1 MMAGA
6 APGYNGPVHVGWGRG
21 ALVTL
26 VATFCSLVFAVPVRA
41 DEQFD
46 VGPSP
51 VLNVHVNHG
60 QVTIQTWDR
69 PQVLISSD
77 NPADVRHLAPGEV
90 DPRIPKQLQMASQ
103 RIETEHGPV
112 TLPAESFVLP
122 ELPGAQHDAIVAR
135 GSGNMTITIPRGTAM
150 VMAHLRAG
158 RLSLNGYQG
167 VFVTHVRSAEVS
179 LNDVGGTGFVE
190 SLRGRVLATNS
201 SFDRLRVR
209 TATGN
214 MLFQG
219 CTSHQIQATSAY
231 GSIVYDNGNFQPG
244 LARFE
249 SEHGNV
255 ALGVRG
261 SAQIGAHSGSG
272 HVISSFHDEAQVH
285 GDPTTKQA
293 TVGGGG
299 PVVTATSKNG
309 SVYLYSGSMN
319 EHPHVRQE
327 LSGSTRL
334 PVETVSPEAA
344 PARAPQHAAPPSRPP
359 AVRQGRPPR

>member
-1 MMAGA
+1 MMDGA
-6 APGYNGPVHVGWGRG
+6 PPRYNGAVHGGGLGRG
-21 ALVTL
+21 AA
-26 VATFCSLVFAVPVRA
+26 VAFFVSLVYLTLAAPARA

-51 VLNVHVNHG
+51 VINVNVTRG

-69 PQVLISSD
+69 PQVMISTESS
-77 NPADVRHLAPGEV
+77 PYVQHLTPEEV
-90 DPRIPKQLQMASQ
+90 DPGIPRQMQMASH
-103 RIETEHGPV
+103 RVATEHGPV

-122 ELPGAQHDAIVAR
+122 DLQGAKHDAIVIR
-135 GSGNMTITIPRGTAM
+135 GRGNMTINIPRGTAL
-150 VMAHLRAG
+150 VLAHLRAG
-158 RLSLNGYQG
+158 RLTLDNYHG
-167 VFVTHVRSAEVS
+167 VFITHVRAAQIA
-179 LNDVGGTGFVE
+179 LNDVTGTGFVE
-190 SLRGRVLATNS
+190 SLKGRVVAKNS
-201 SFDRLRVR
+201 TFDRLRVR
-209 TATGN
+209 TATGD
-214 MLFQG
+214 MLFQN
-219 CTSHQIQATSAY
+219 CTSQQIQATSTY
-231 GSIVYDNGNFQPG
+231 GSIVYDDGSFQSG

-261 SAQIGAHSGSG
+261 NAQIGAHSGAG
-272 HVISSFHDEAQVH
+272 HVESSFADAAQVH

-327 LSGSTRL
+327 LSGSTQLPMRL
-334 PVETVSPEAA
+334 QNAP
-344 PARAPQHAAPPSRPP
+344 PARPPVSRPP
-359 AVRQGRPPR
+359 PP

>member
-1 MMAGA
+1 MMGSQG
-6 APGYNGPVHVGWGRG
+6 PRYNEFVRREWWRG

-26 VATFCSLVFAVPVRA
+26 VASVSCLLFAAPARA
-41 DEQFD
+41 DEAFD

-51 VLNVHVNHG
+51 VLNVNVGRG

-69 PQVLISSD
+69 QQIVISSVQQT
-77 NPADVRHLAPGEV
+77 DVRHLPPEQV
-90 DPRIPKQLQMASQ
+90 DPRIPKQLQMPSHDIQ
-103 RIETEHGPV
+103 TPHGPV

-122 ELPGAQHDAIVAR
+122 TLPGTSHDAILAQ
-135 GSGNMTITIPRGTAM
+135 GNGRMTITIPRGTAM
-150 VMAHLRAG
+150 VIAHMRAG
-158 RLSLNGYQG
+158 HLTINDYHG
-167 VFVTHVRSAEVS
+167 VFVTHVRGAEVS
-179 LNDVGGTGFVE
+179 LNNVGGTGFIE
-190 SLRGRVLATNS
+190 SLRGRVVATDS

-209 TATGN
+209 TATGD
-214 MLFQG
+214 MFFQG
-219 CTSHQIQATSAY
+219 CTAHQIQASSVY

-261 SAQIGAHSGSG
+261 NAQIGAHSGAG
-272 HVISSFHDEAQVH
+272 HVISNFQDDVQVR
-285 GDPTTKQA
+285 GDPATKQA

-327 LSGSTRL
+327 LSGSTQL
-334 PVETVSPEAA
+334 PMRPVGPQPSGR
-344 PARAPQHAAPPSRPP
+344 PARPPY
-359 AVRQGRPPR
+359 